1 MKDYWKHFAN
11 DYWTNK
17 LCWKVQKAKNY
28 DKKSIRQWCHLLK
41 ITKISYPIMCQRIEK
56 SI

>member
-1 MKDYWKHFAN
+1 M
-11 DYWTNK
+11 
-17 LCWKVQKAKNY
+17 LESSESKNY

-41 ITKISYPIMCQRIEK
+41 ITKISYPIMREDEK

>member
-17 LCWKVQKAKNY
+17 LCWKVFIKTMVSFVKDYKNFLSNNAPE
-28 DKKSIRQWCHLLK
+28 DR
-41 ITKISYPIMCQRIEK
+41 EK
-56 SI
+56 FEIL

>member
-41 ITKISYPIMCQRIEK
+41 ITKISYPIMRQRIEK